1 MLTGTVRQTG
11 GGVYEVALDDGRVV
25 ETSLRGRLKLEERT
39 GSRVVIGDRVH
50 VAEGDEG
57 SATIE
62 EVLPRRT
69 ELARRGAGGRGAKI
83 LAANVDRVVVVVAA
97 LKPEA
102 RGNIIDRLLVVG
114 EVNDLESVL
123 VINKLD
129 LDGAP
134 QRARPFSELYRGIGY
149 RVIETSAV
157 SGVGLEDLREVL
169 SSGTSA
175 LVGPSGAGKSSLLN
189 ALEPGLNLRIGEV
202 SKRRGRG
209 RHTTVSS
216 RLIVLPFG
224 GCVADTPGFSDVGVW
239 GAEPEA
245 LDHCFPEFAEAMEE
259 CAFRNCTHLHEPDCG
274 VREKLD
280 EGEIDPGR
288 YGSYRVLME
297 EAEAPGY

>member
-1 MLTGTVRQTG
+1 MLTGTIRQTG
-11 GGVYEVALDDGRVV
+11 GGVYEVALDDGRVL
-25 ETSLRGRLKLEERT
+25 ETSLRGRIKLENRT
-39 GSRVVIGDRVH
+39 GSQVVIGDRVQ
-50 VAEGDEG
+50 VAEAADG

-69 ELARRGAGGRGAKI
+69 KLARRGVGGRGAKL
-83 LAANVDRVVVVVAA
+83 LAANVDRLVIVVAA

-102 RGNIIDRLLVVG
+102 RVNLIDRLLVIG
-114 EVNDLESVL
+114 EVNDLEPVL

-129 LDGAP
+129 LEGAP
-134 QRARPFSELYRGIGY
+134 ERAESFTELYRDIGY

-157 SGVGLEDLREVL
+157 SGLGLEDLRDVL

-189 ALEPGLNLRIGEV
+189 ALEPSLELRIGAV

-239 GAEPEA
+239 GVEPEA
-245 LDHCFPEFAEAMEE
+245 LDRCFPEFDDVRGE
-259 CAFRNCTHLHEPDCG
+259 CGFRNCTHLHEPDCG
-274 VREKLD
+274 VRDKLD
-280 EGEIDPGR
+280 EGGIDPER
-288 YGSYRVLME
+288 YESYRVLME
-297 EAEAPGY
+297 EAEPPGY